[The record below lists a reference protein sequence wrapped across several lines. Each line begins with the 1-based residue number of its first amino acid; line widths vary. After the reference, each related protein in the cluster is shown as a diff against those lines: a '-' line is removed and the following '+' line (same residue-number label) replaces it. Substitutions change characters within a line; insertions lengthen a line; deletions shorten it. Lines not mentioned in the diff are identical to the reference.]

1 MADKYNAEGYF
12 SPTEHEA
19 FTRLEKEE
27 KAVRKAA
34 AFRPIVYICSPY
46 SGDTERNIK
55 NAKRYSRFAV
65 DKHYLPIAPHIYFTQ
80 FMDDDIPEERD
91 TVIFMNWVLM
101 SKCVELWVFGENIS
115 VGMKEAVAFDH
126 VCALYDN
133 FSRSDTNFQLSD
145 VVPMDCDNDHSDDT
159 DEWIT
164 PEKLSEM
171 LTDVAFAVT
180 YSRHHM
186 LAKGSVS
193 ARPRFHVFFPT
204 TPCKDATFHKA
215 IKTRIYKE
223 LPFFDGNALDASR
236 FLFGS
241 KGEVVWHEGSLT
253 IEDWLTLMKSNRSIP
268 EGQRNSTLSRIAGRL
283 VKRFGV
289 TDEARQKFLD
299 KAAECNPPLDDTEL
313 ESIWNSAC
321 KFGSKVTSQDGYVPP
336 DQFGQ
341 NPLLP
346 DDFSDVGEARTF
358 VDCFGEEITFTVATN
373 YLRYNGVY
381 WEESEQAAV
390 MAMIEHT
397 DAQLSDAESKMEEH
411 LCALEKLGVP
421 RMLAKAGGKK
431 FRDSLNPEQGAAY
444 GLFRFSE
451 IYHDFV
457 MKYRNIRSLNNALD
471 AAKPLV
477 LKHPEQ
483 LDGNPMLLNTPGG
496 TYDLTK
502 GINGWRT
509 TDPADLITKVTAVVP
524 NEEGR
529 QLWEEALQ
537 VFFCSDQSLIDYVQM
552 ICGLCLIGKVYTEA
566 MIIAYGDGRNGKST
580 FWNVI
585 YKVLGSYSG
594 NISADALTVNCKRN
608 VKPEMAEL
616 KGKRLIIAAELQEGM
631 RLNTSVVKQL
641 CSTDPIF
648 AEKKFKAPFSFE
660 PSHTL
665 VLYTN
670 HLPKVSA
677 SDDGTWRRLIVIPFH
692 AKIQGQADKKNY
704 TQYLIDNAGGAVLS
718 WLIEGAMKVVAA
730 DFKVDRPQCVLDAIG
745 AYRDGNDWL
754 GAFINDCCDV
764 DASYQEK
771 SGELYKRYREYCI
784 ENGEYVR
791 STTDFYG
798 ALEQAGYK
806 RKKLNSGITIYG
818 LQIRLEF
825 LD

>member
-1 MADKYNAEGYF
+1 M
-12 SPTEHEA
+12 
-19 FTRLEKEE
+19 
-27 KAVRKAA
+27 
-34 AFRPIVYICSPY
+34 
-46 SGDTERNIK
+46 
-55 NAKRYSRFAV
+55 
-65 DKHYLPIAPHIYFTQ
+65 
-80 FMDDDIPEERD
+80 
-91 TVIFMNWVLM
+91 
-101 SKCVELWVFGENIS
+101 
-115 VGMKEAVAFDH
+115 
-126 VCALYDN
+126 
-133 FSRSDTNFQLSD
+133 
-145 VVPMDCDNDHSDDT
+145 
-159 DEWIT
+159 
-164 PEKLSEM
+164 
-171 LTDVAFAVT
+171 
-180 YSRHHM
+180 
-186 LAKGSVS
+186 
-193 ARPRFHVFFPT
+193 
-204 TPCKDATFHKA
+204 
-215 IKTRIYKE
+215 
-223 LPFFDGNALDASR
+223 
-236 FLFGS
+236 
-241 KGEVVWHEGSLT
+241 VWHEGSLT
-253 IEDWLTLMKSNRSIP
+253 IEDWLLLMKTNRSIP
-268 EGQRNSTLSRIAGRL
+268 QGQRNSTMSRMAGKL

-289 TDEARQKFLD
+289 TEEAHAKFLE
-299 KAAECNPPLDDTEL
+299 KAAECDPPLDDEEL
-313 ESIWNSAC
+313 EGIWQSAC
-321 KFGSKVTSQDGYVPP
+321 KFGKKVTSQDGYVPP
-336 DQFGQ
+336 DQYGE
-341 NPLLP
+341 NNLVP

-358 VDCFGEEITFTVATN
+358 VTCFGEEVAFTVATN
-373 YLRYNGVY
+373 FLRYNGVY

-397 DAQLSDAESKMEEH
+397 DAQLKEADRQVEEK
-411 LCALEKLGVP
+411 LGSLERLGVP
-421 RMLAKAGGKK
+421 RTLAMTGGKK
-431 FRDSLNPEQGAAY
+431 LKNELNPDQLVAFGGLEFSNAY
-444 GLFRFSE
+444 RS
-451 IYHDFV
+451 FV
-457 MKYRNIRSLNNALD
+457 MKYRHIRSLNNALD

-483 LDGNPMLLNTPGG
+483 LDGDPYLLNTPGG
-496 TYDLTK
+496 TYDLSK
-502 GINGWRT
+502 GLDGWRA

-529 QLWEEALQ
+529 QIWEDALQ
-537 VFFCSDQSLIDYVQM
+537 VFFCGDQSLIDYVQM

-670 HLPKVSA
+670 HLPKVAA

-745 AYRDGNDWL
+745 AYREGNDWL
-754 GAFINDCCDV
+754 GAFIDDRCEV
-764 DASYQEK
+764 DKSYQAK
-771 SGELYKRYREYCI
+771 SGDLYKEYRDYCNA
-784 ENGEYVR
+784 NGEYVR

-798 ALEQAGYK
+798 ALEQAGFK
-806 RKKLNSGITIYG
+806 RKKTMSYNVIMGIAIKTDFLN
-818 LQIRLEF
+818 
-825 LD
+825 

>member
-1 MADKYNAEGYF
+1 MHFTLYTADCRENARNICY
-12 SPTEHEA
+12 PNPAAITTA
-19 FTRLEKEE
+19 ADL
-27 KAVRKAA
+27 RKA
-34 AFRPIVYICSPY
+34 
-46 SGDTERNIK
+46 
-55 NAKRYSRFAV
+55 
-65 DKHYLPIAPHIYFTQ
+65 IAY
-80 FMDDDIPEERD
+80 
-91 TVIFMNWVLM
+91 
-101 SKCVELWVFGENIS
+101 
-115 VGMKEAVAFDH
+115 DH
-126 VCALYDN
+126 VCAQYADGI
-133 FSRSDTNFQLSD
+133 RKEANFQFSD
-145 VVPMDCDNDHSDDT
+145 VLPMDCDNDHSDNPND
-159 DEWIT
+159 WLT
-164 PEKLSEM
+164 PERLAQR
-171 LTDVAFAVT
+171 LPDVAFAAT

-186 LAKGSVS
+186 QAKGKYS

-204 TPCKDATFHKA
+204 VPCTDAATHKA
-215 IKTRIYKE
+215 MKLRIHKA
-223 LPFFDGNALDASR
+223 LPFFDGNALDAAR
-236 FLFGS
+236 FLFGAS
-241 KGEVVWHEGSLT
+241 GEVFWQEGSLH
-253 IEDWLTLMKSNRSIP
+253 IENWLLLMKTSRSIP
-268 EGQRNSTLSRIAGRL
+268 QGQRNSTMSRMAGKL

-289 TDEARQKFLD
+289 TEEAHAKFLE
-299 KAAECNPPLDDTEL
+299 KAAACDPPLDDAEL
-313 ESIWNSAC
+313 ERIWASAC
-321 KFGSKVTSQDGYVPP
+321 KFGRKVASQEGYVPP
-336 DQFGQ
+336 DQYGE
-341 NPLLP
+341 NNLIP

-358 VDCFGEEITFTVATN
+358 VDCYGEEIAFTVATN

-397 DAQLSDAESKMEEH
+397 DTQLAEADRQVE
-411 LCALEKLGVP
+411 EKLGKLEGLGVN
-421 RMLAKAGGKK
+421 RALAMAGGKK
-431 FRDSLNPEQGAAY
+431 FKNELNPEQLAAY
-444 GLFRFSE
+444 SGFEFSNA
-451 IYHDFV
+451 YRNFV

-483 LDGNPMLLNTPGG
+483 LDGAPLLLNTPGG
-496 TYDLTK
+496 TYDLSK
-502 GINGWRT
+502 GLDGWKA

-524 NEEGR
+524 NENGR
-529 QLWEEALQ
+529 RLWEDALQ
-537 VFFCSDQSLIDYVQM
+537 VFFCGDQSLIDYVQM

-594 NISADALTVNCKRN
+594 NLSADALTLNCKRN

-670 HLPKVSA
+670 HLPKVAA

-718 WLIEGAMKVVAA
+718 WLIEGAKKVVAA

-745 AYRDGNDWL
+745 AYREGNDWL
-754 GAFINDCCDV
+754 GAFIDECCDV
-764 DASYQEK
+764 GASYQEK
-771 SGELYKRYREYCI
+771 SGELYKRYREYCT

-806 RKKLNSGITIYG
+806 RKKTKTGNMIMG
-818 LQIRLEF
+818 LSLATDS

>member
-1 MADKYNAEGYF
+1 MKFTLYTADCTGNEKNTLYPHQKVIT
-12 SPTEHEA
+12 SEA
-19 FTRLEKEE
+19 DLK
-27 KAVRKAA
+27 KAVTA
-34 AFRPIVYICSPY
+34 
-46 SGDTERNIK
+46 
-55 NAKRYSRFAV
+55 
-65 DKHYLPIAPHIYFTQ
+65 
-80 FMDDDIPEERD
+80 
-91 TVIFMNWVLM
+91 
-101 SKCVELWVFGENIS
+101 
-115 VGMKEAVAFDH
+115 DH
-126 VCALYDN
+126 VCALYDH
-133 FSRSDTNFQLSD
+133 FSRSDANFQLAD
-145 VVPMDCDNDHSDDT
+145 VVPMDCDNDHSDNPDDWMT
-159 DEWIT
+159 A
-164 PEKLSEM
+164 EKLLILLS
-171 LTDVAFAVT
+171 DVAFAIT
-180 YSRHHM
+180 YSRHHN
-186 LAKGSVS
+186 LPKGTVS
-193 ARPRFHVFFPT
+193 ARPRFHVLFPT
-204 TPCKDATFHKA
+204 CACKDAGIHKSV
-215 IKTRIYKE
+215 KVRIFKE

-236 FLFGS
+236 FLFGA
-241 KGEVVWHEGSLT
+241 KGDVFWHEGSLT
-253 IEDWLTLMKSNRSIP
+253 IEDWLLLMKQNRSIP
-268 EGQRNSTLSRIAGRL
+268 EGQRNSTMSRMAGRL

-289 TDEARQKFLD
+289 TEEAYEKFLE
-299 KAAECNPPLDDTEL
+299 KASECEPPLSDEELDT
-313 ESIWNSAC
+313 IWNSAC
-321 KFGSKVTSQDGYVPP
+321 KFGKKVTSQDGYVPP
-336 DQFGQ
+336 DQYG
-341 NPLLP
+341 NCPLVP

-358 VDCFGEEITFTVATN
+358 VEAFGDEVVFTVATN

-397 DAQLSDAESKMEEH
+397 DAQLADAEQKMEEY
-411 LCALEKLGVP
+411 LSALECLGVP
-421 RMLAKAGGKK
+421 RLLAKAGGKK
-431 FRDSLNPEQGAAY
+431 FRDNLNPEQLSAY
-444 GLFRFSE
+444 GQFQFSDV
-451 IYHDFV
+451 YNSFV
-457 MKYRNIRSLNNALD
+457 MKYRHIRSLNNALD

-477 LKHPEQ
+477 LRHPEQ
-483 LDGNPMLLNTPGG
+483 LDGNPFLLNTPGG
-496 TYDLTK
+496 TYNLSK
-502 GINGWRT
+502 GIDGWKA
-509 TDPADLITKVTAVVP
+509 TDPADLLTKVTAVVP
-524 NEEGR
+524 NEDGR
-529 QLWEEALQ
+529 QIWEEALQ
-537 VFFCSDQSLIDYVQM
+537 VFFCGDQSLIEYVQM
-552 ICGLCLIGKVYTEA
+552 ICGLCLIGKVYVES

-677 SDDGTWRRLIVIPFH
+677 SDDGTWRRLIVIPFQ
-692 AKIQGQADKKNY
+692 AKIQGQEDIKNY

-745 AYRDGNDWL
+745 AYREGNDWL
-754 GAFINDCCDV
+754 GSFIDDCCDV

-798 ALEQAGYK
+798 ALEQAGFK
-806 RKKLNSGITIYG
+806 RKKSNKGVILYG